1 MPVEQTK
8 ENLPALEAMHKGTF
22 HKLFVPVS
30 TALQPDIFSNIPN
43 PSNIALPVSN
53 ENNDYKSTNKRLDK
67 LASEMWWLGQY
78 TKEGNKV
85 RERGTEK
92 IVKNLET
99 QRKRYV

>member
-8 ENLPALEAMHKGTF
+8 EHLPALEAMHKGTF

-43 PSNIALPVSN
+43 PSNIALPIAN
-53 ENNDYKSTNKRLDK
+53 EMNDYSSINKRLDK

>member
-1 MPVEQTK
+1 M
-8 ENLPALEAMHKGTF
+8 
-22 HKLFVPVS
+22 
-30 TALQPDIFSNIPN
+30 
-43 PSNIALPVSN
+43 
-53 ENNDYKSTNKRLDK
+53 NDYSSINKRLDK

>member
-8 ENLPALEAMHKGTF
+8 ENLPALEAMHKCTF

-43 PSNIALPVSN
+43 PSNIALPIVN
-53 ENNDYKSTNKRLDK
+53 ENNDYSSINKRLDK